1 MKPLEGITILEFS
14 TMITASFA
22 AMQLGEQGARVIKVE
37 PLEMGDPLRYIG
49 VNKGG
54 ISSLFA
60 NCNRGKESIRVDI
73 KTDAGQELIKAMVSE
88 VDIVIHNFRPG
99 VMDKLGLGSKDLRAL
114 NSQLIYASISGF
126 GKEGPLSGAPAYDPI
141 IQASAGFTAVQGTTE
156 PTFVRN
162 LMCDK
167 ITAYTACQAVTC
179 ALYHRERTGEGQ
191 HIDLSM
197 IDAGLFFLFPD
208 GFQNHTLLDED
219 IEPQPMLID
228 ILYDLTVTSDGAVS
242 IAAGTSE
249 QQMRSLIAMGMEHL
263 LADERFDSMEKLLGN
278 FDLFKSL
285 VQDEYLK
292 YTTDEVIDRMKEAD
306 VPCARC
312 LNRDEVLAQD
322 QLVAN
327 DTVGVIDHPTM
338 GSIRI
343 IKAPP
348 KFGGQRLQPGTP
360 SPGHGEHTKL
370 IDRTKTIFHSTD
382 HAPALS
388 PLAFKIQF
396 GCAPFE
402 NFFLCFLGLE
412 MCIL

>member
-1 MKPLEGITILEFS
+1 MRNGIYGSRLIMKPLEGITILEFS

-37 PLEMGDPLRYIG
+37 PLAMGDPLRYIG
-49 VNKGG
+49 ANKGG

-73 KTDAGQELIKAMVSE
+73 KSEAGRDLIKSMVPE

-99 VMDKLGLGSKDLRAL
+99 VMDKLGLGSDELRAL
-114 NSQLIYASISGF
+114 NPRLIYTAISGF

-141 IQASAGFTAVQGTTE
+141 IQASAGFTAVQGVAA

-191 HIDLSM
+191 HVDLSM

-208 GFQNHTLLDED
+208 GFQNHTLLDDD
-219 IEPQPMLID
+219 IAPQPMLID
-228 ILYDLTVTSDGAVS
+228 ILYELTMTKDGAVTIS
-242 IAAGTSE
+242 AGTSE

-263 LADERFDSMEKLLGN
+263 LADERFDSMEKLMEN
-278 FDLFKSL
+278 FELFKSL
-285 VQDEYLK
+285 VQEEYLK
-292 YTTDEVIDRMKEAD
+292 YTTEDVIARMKEAD

-312 LNRDEVLAQD
+312 LDRDEVLGQE
-322 QLVAN
+322 QLAAN
-327 DTVGVIDHPTM
+327 DTVDVIDHPIM
-338 GSIRI
+338 GSMRS

-348 KFGGQRLQPGTP
+348 KFGGERLSPGTP
-360 SPGHGEHTKL
+360 SPDHGQHTRQVL
-370 IDRTKTIFHSTD
+370 ESFQMDTAAVD
-382 HAPALS
+382 ALV
-388 PLAFKIQF
+388 AD
-396 GCAPFE
+396 GTVA
-402 NFFLCFLGLE
+402 
-412 MCIL
+412 

>member
-73 KTDAGQELIKAMVSE
+73 KTDAGQELIKAMVPE

-292 YTTDEVIDRMKEAD
+292 YTTDEVIERMKEAD

-360 SPGHGEHTKL
+360 SPGHGEHTKQVL
-370 IDRTKTIFHSTD
+370 ESFQMDAGKVEALVTD
-382 HAPALS
+382 GVVS
-388 PLAFKIQF
+388 
-396 GCAPFE
+396 
-402 NFFLCFLGLE
+402 
-412 MCIL
+412 

>member
-37 PLEMGDPLRYIG
+37 PLAMGDPLRYIG

-114 NSQLIYASISGF
+114 NSQLIYAAISGF

-292 YTTDEVIDRMKEAD
+292 YTTDEVIERMKEAD

-322 QLVAN
+322 QLGAN

-360 SPGHGEHTKL
+360 SPGHGEHTKQVL
-370 IDRTKTIFHSTD
+370 ESFQMDAGKVEVLVTD
-382 HAPALS
+382 GVVS
-388 PLAFKIQF
+388 
-396 GCAPFE
+396 
-402 NFFLCFLGLE
+402 
-412 MCIL
+412 

>member
-322 QLVAN
+322 QLGAN

-360 SPGHGEHTKL
+360 SPGHGEHTKQVL
-370 IDRTKTIFHSTD
+370 ESFQMDAGKVEALVTD
-382 HAPALS
+382 GVVS
-388 PLAFKIQF
+388 
-396 GCAPFE
+396 
-402 NFFLCFLGLE
+402 
-412 MCIL
+412 

>member
-73 KTDAGQELIKAMVSE
+73 KTDAGQELIKAMVPE

-114 NSQLIYASISGF
+114 NSQLIYAAISGF

-292 YTTDEVIDRMKEAD
+292 YTTDEVIERMKEAD

-322 QLVAN
+322 QLGAN

-360 SPGHGEHTKL
+360 SPGHGEHTKQVL
-370 IDRTKTIFHSTD
+370 ESFQMDAGKVEALVTD
-382 HAPALS
+382 GVVS
-388 PLAFKIQF
+388 
-396 GCAPFE
+396 
-402 NFFLCFLGLE
+402 
-412 MCIL
+412 

>member
-1 MKPLEGITILEFS
+1 MKPLEDITILEFS

-73 KTDAGQELIKAMVSE
+73 KTDAGQELIKAMVPE

-99 VMDKLGLGSKDLRAL
+99 VMDKLGLGSKDLRSL
-114 NSQLIYASISGF
+114 NSKLIYAAISGY

-322 QLVAN
+322 QLGAN

-360 SPGHGEHTKL
+360 SPGHGEHTKQVL
-370 IDRTKTIFHSTD
+370 DSFQMDAGKIEALVTD
-382 HAPALS
+382 GVVS
-388 PLAFKIQF
+388 
-396 GCAPFE
+396 
-402 NFFLCFLGLE
+402 
-412 MCIL
+412 